1 MKAVFGPRT
10 SNGLKPQATVGEAV
24 KILLPVR
31 NAFLTPLMLRKI
43 HLVWKFTSEDG
54 KIEATN
60 FGEGKTP
67 GHEKFVKS
75 TVLENVLLEKSP
87 GANNQTSTGKNGM
100 V

>member
-1 MKAVFGPRT
+1 M
-10 SNGLKPQATVGEAV
+10 
-24 KILLPVR
+24 
-31 NAFLTPLMLRKI
+31 
-43 HLVWKFTSEDG
+43 
-54 KIEATN
+54 EATN